1 MTGSPRDGS
10 RRPPRSGRAR
20 AAIERRLITLGTS
33 RVAGYVSALLVPI
46 AITVAVS
53 WLRLPPFVFE
63 HLIVLLV
70 VGIAVPWGLGPSV
83 LTALVA
89 VVADDVVFREPIG
102 QPAITGI
109 RDVIDLALFALVA
122 LIISGLVTRAHA
134 DRLAARDAAERERR
148 AREDR
153 DRLIA
158 TVSHDLATP
167 LSVLATTVQFARRVG
182 NVAEVDLARLL
193 VRLET
198 ATARAISLVRTLT
211 DAQALDS
218 DGFALNL
225 GVHDVRALVAP
236 IVQMLDRVSERHPL
250 VLAVPAGPVLVRGDA
265 DRLQRVIENLV
276 NNAIKYSPEGG
287 TIEVSITTEDRSVVV
302 RVRDHGIGISAEAL
316 PHIFER
322 SYRATEAAATAPGL
336 GLGLSIAAHVVAL
349 HGGTISAQ
357 PGDGGGTVVT
367 MRLPTVARDFA
378 GAALDLAAIEKRCD
392 V

>member
-1 MTGSPRDGS
+1 
-10 RRPPRSGRAR
+10 
-20 AAIERRLITLGTS
+20 
-33 RVAGYVSALLVPI
+33 
-46 AITVAVS
+46 
-53 WLRLPPFVFE
+53 
-63 HLIVLLV
+63 
-70 VGIAVPWGLGPSV
+70 
-83 LTALVA
+83 
-89 VVADDVVFREPIG
+89 
-102 QPAITGI
+102 
-109 RDVIDLALFALVA
+109 
-122 LIISGLVTRAHA
+122 
-134 DRLAARDAAERERR
+134 
-148 AREDR
+148 
-153 DRLIA
+153 
-158 TVSHDLATP
+158 
-167 LSVLATTVQFARRVG
+167 
-182 NVAEVDLARLL
+182 LL